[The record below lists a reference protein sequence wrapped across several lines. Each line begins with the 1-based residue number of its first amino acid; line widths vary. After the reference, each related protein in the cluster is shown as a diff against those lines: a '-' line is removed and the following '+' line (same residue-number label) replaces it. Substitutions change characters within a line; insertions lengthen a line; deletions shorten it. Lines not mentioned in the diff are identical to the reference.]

1 MLGLRAQKGMHG
13 GSAAALSWAPSL
25 PSLGAPTPQLPP
37 DPAFS
42 PRSGSGPHAS
52 LGKQGGLGAEGEGE
66 WGGGTPVRREGAV
79 GTVGSRRPSY
89 RRPHPPQPGHR
100 TQAWFRQAG
109 LSRWRK
115 VGGPETLGSRMWA
128 PGWWGCYLLRQ
139 GHWEGTARCCV
150 SQADEQEIQAELGS
164 RPGEAPAEPGRG
176 WGLGTLRWGP
186 PMGVGPE
193 VSSL

>member
-66 WGGGTPVRREGAV
+66 WGGGAC
-79 GTVGSRRPSY
+79 
-89 RRPHPPQPGHR
+89 
-100 TQAWFRQAG
+100 
-109 LSRWRK
+109 L
-115 VGGPETLGSRMWA
+115 
-128 PGWWGCYLLRQ
+128 
-139 GHWEGTARCCV
+139 
-150 SQADEQEIQAELGS
+150 
-164 RPGEAPAEPGRG
+164 
-176 WGLGTLRWGP
+176 
-186 PMGVGPE
+186 GVGR
-193 VSSL
+193 VAKAQGAF